1 MNPPRGTISSDTL
14 RFTIQGTNLT
24 SNSVQSEIKN
34 RLEDIEQYLGWLR
47 NTATPFN
54 DALKGQ
60 ATSQIEARKKKLLA
74 DRSLVS
80 GLGFKMRERKDA
92 PRTYAAPSVKRKIT
106 PKPPSASTRPYAPEP
121 VLEQSQYEHILGVLE
136 NMASV
141 MEQSPKAFGQMDEE
155 ALRTHFLVQ
164 LNGQYEGNAT
174 GETFNFEGKTDI
186 LIKVE
191 GKNIFIGECKFWKG
205 EKAFLDTIDQ
215 LLGYVSWRD
224 TKAAVLVFNRN
235 KDFSKVLETMT
246 DAVPTHANCKKLIKQ
261 MSDTS
266 WSYLFSQRDDPNR
279 EMTVT
284 VQAYNVP
291 AGQTG

>member
-1 MNPPRGTISSDTL
+1 MNPPRGTVSSGTL

-24 SNSVQSEIKN
+24 GDSVQSEIKS
-34 RLEDIEQYLGWLR
+34 RLENIEQYLGWLN

-60 ATSQIEARKKKLLA
+60 ATGQIEARKQKLLA

-106 PKPPSASTRPYAPEP
+106 PKPPSASTKPYAPEP

-235 KDFSKVLETMT
+235 KDFSKVLETIT
-246 DAVPTHANCKKLIKQ
+246 DAVPNHANCKKLKKQ

-279 EMTVT
+279 EMTIT
-284 VQAYNVP
+284 IQAYNVP
-291 AGQTG
+291 AD